1 MGRFKG
7 LKPTYP
13 YLAVIAG
20 WLVLG
25 GLLVIGLQ
33 VDSNAE
39 YHVSERIAMVDL
51 AKPLWLDDWQEDDL
65 SDPQQ
70 NTFVI
75 TVETHPRGVRVGWE
89 SNPSNMRGYQRFRG
103 TDESNLLPNGSSHWD
118 PRYTGPIVTEFVD
131 INSSSGQRY
140 CYRVELLDGGWPDN
154 SQVLATSNVA
164 CALAGGTPVIGTPTP
179 TPTVT
184 PTPTITPTP
193 SQTAT
198 PSVTPTP
205 SNTPTITPTK
215 TATPTRIPIRR
226 PPATDTGTNYGYPH
240 SHRDAGTNEYGYP
253 HSHRDADTGAVAGTN
268 CSAATADRNSGAR
281 TRFAPINRHRQG
293 SCHRDAHSHRDSF
306 GHTDTN
312 EYSDSH
318 THFHQHANR
327 HTDGNPVTNTYSE
340 PNIDIF
346 TNLHADTYQHPHT
359 HTHQHSHADQYVN
372 SDVYSYTYVH
382 SDTNA
387 YVYTTTNSDADCHT
401 VPDANPYAIADTYCC
416 SDTGGDYS
424 DHRSP

>member
-25 GLLVIGLQ
+25 GLFVIGLQ
-33 VDSNAE
+33 VDSKAE
-39 YHVSERIAMVDL
+39 YHASERIAMVDL
-51 AKPLWLDDWQEDDL
+51 AKPSWLDDWQEDEL
-65 SDPQQ
+65 GDPQQ
-70 NTFVI
+70 NTFEI
-75 TVETHPRGVRVGWE
+75 TAETNPEGVLVNWE
-89 SNPSNMRGYQRFRG
+89 SNPSNMRGYQYYRG
-103 TDESNLLPNGSSHWD
+103 PNQNELRSIGSSHWD
-118 PRYTGPIVTEFVD
+118 PDYTGPIVTDFVD
-131 INSSSGQRY
+131 PNAESGHEY
-140 CYRVELLDGGWPDN
+140 CYRVNLLDG
-154 SQVLATSNVA
+154 SQGLDGRVIATSNVA
-164 CALAGGTPVIGTPTP
+164 CAVAGGTPVIGTPTP

-226 PPATDTGTNYGYPH
+226 PPRPTDTPVPTNTATPIPTVMP
-240 SHRDAGTNEYGYP
+240 SPVPSNTATP
-253 HSHRDADTGAVAGTN
+253 IPTVAGAVAGTD
-268 CSAATADRNSGAR
+268 CNSGAR
-281 TRFAPINRHRQG
+281 TRFPPINRHRQG

-312 EYSDSH
+312 EYPDSH

-401 VPDANPYAIADTYCC
+401 VPDANPYAIADTDCC